1 MAKLAIILAIVV
13 AFLATA
19 AFALNDAQ
27 LRSQFNE
34 FIVQQTR
41 KYKTAEEFEF
51 RYQVFKTNSETAARL
66 TAESK
71 TAEFSAMN
79 QFGDWTEEER
89 KNWLGRLPT
98 APQRQKQVK
107 TLAKQSPKASS
118 GAPSFSLTKKG
129 VVAPVVNQGS
139 CGSCWAFST
148 TEGVM
153 SAAKVQGYPEAFNL
167 SPQVLVDCD
176 KEDGGCDGGDLP
188 SAFDALVQL
197 GGYMTLDDYPYT
209 ARDGSCKFNSSKIA
223 VPVTGFEW
231 AIPTCEY
238 SNCDKQDIDQFLTNV
253 GDRGVASS
261 ICVYVNDAFMYYKS
275 GIYDSTCSSRYN
287 VLNHCVLLTDYS
299 KEEGYV
305 NIKNSWGLSWGE
317 QGFIR
322 ISTTKPNE
330 PNLCGWADEATFANV
345 PARK

>member
-1 MAKLAIILAIVV
+1 MSWCATNKDPYPQFFVPRRHKISLFHFSHPFPYHFPPFTLPITLFIHITSSCITKPYERPKIMAKLAIILAIVV

-19 AFALNDAQ
+19 AFALDDAQ

-139 CGSCWAFST
+139 CGMF
-148 TEGVM
+148 
-153 SAAKVQGYPEAFNL
+153 
-167 SPQVLVDCD
+167 
-176 KEDGGCDGGDLP
+176 
-188 SAFDALVQL
+188 
-197 GGYMTLDDYPYT
+197 
-209 ARDGSCKFNSSKIA
+209 
-223 VPVTGFEW
+223 
-231 AIPTCEY
+231 
-238 SNCDKQDIDQFLTNV
+238 
-253 GDRGVASS
+253 
-261 ICVYVNDAFMYYKS
+261 
-275 GIYDSTCSSRYN
+275 
-287 VLNHCVLLTDYS
+287 
-299 KEEGYV
+299 
-305 NIKNSWGLSWGE
+305 
-317 QGFIR
+317 
-322 ISTTKPNE
+322 
-330 PNLCGWADEATFANV
+330 
-345 PARK
+345 